1 MRVVGVDLGGTHIR
15 AVLADAGGNFLAR
28 HEVRTLAQEGLDA
41 VLDRIVLTVQ
51 AVCAGTPNV
60 AAIGIGAPGPI
71 DSTDGVVSTPPNL
84 PGWVDV
90 PLGRIVEERVGVPT
104 VLANDANLAALG
116 EFTYGAGRN
125 VRHLVYI
132 TVSTGVGGGAIIDG
146 ELVEG
151 YRGAAGE
158 VGHTIV
164 ELDGPVCSCG
174 KRGHLEALVSGTA
187 IGRQARAAVA
197 AGRQSVIPALAEGN
211 PNGVTA
217 RIATQAA
224 FQGDEL
230 ALELFERAG
239 STLGRSVVNV
249 IHILNPEM
257 VAIGGGVSTAGEFLL
272 GPMREVVMEEL
283 MPVFKEDLQL
293 VVASLGRDV
302 GLYGAVALAVRNA
315 VQRRAVG

>member
-41 VLDRIVLTVQ
+41 VLNTIVSTVQ
-51 AVCAGTPNV
+51 AVCDGTPNV

-146 ELVEG
+146 ELVEVT
-151 YRGAAGE
+151 GA
-158 VGHTIV
+158 
-164 ELDGPVCSCG
+164 PP
-174 KRGHLEALVSGTA
+174 
-187 IGRQARAAVA
+187 AR
-197 AGRQSVIPALAEGN
+197 
-211 PNGVTA
+211 
-217 RIATQAA
+217 
-224 FQGDEL
+224 
-230 ALELFERAG
+230 
-239 STLGRSVVNV
+239 
-249 IHILNPEM
+249 
-257 VAIGGGVSTAGEFLL
+257 
-272 GPMREVVMEEL
+272 
-283 MPVFKEDLQL
+283 
-293 VVASLGRDV
+293 
-302 GLYGAVALAVRNA
+302 
-315 VQRRAVG
+315 